1 MARLEPTNNSYLRKL
16 VRDELE
22 SVSPRFGII
31 TGVHPHMSTG
41 ETANYKV
48 DVRVVD
54 DSGDGETNNAVEH
67 RHVPVTASMS
77 GAARGL
83 QPDDLVVIHYR
94 RADTSLPV
102 VTDILYDDTDGR
114 NAPLVDEGDF
124 RLQIGDEAVIEI
136 VTKDDGTQQINI
148 GRQPDDR
155 EEIDAGLCINM
166 DDGSICLTDGSDKG
180 LFADGDGNL
189 IQDWESFASPWGAA
203 GPVSWSDSSTAGD
216 GSNDGTD
223 SETEMAM
230 ADVGALDRDVSVS
243 TSSTSAATS
252 LAVETLAATD
262 VGPSSVVLNGELT
275 ELEGAPAA
283 TVSFEWIASDGSFP
297 NTTSGQTLT
306 AAGGFDAELSGLESD
321 TQYEFRA
328 VAEADGVDET
338 GDSMSVTTGPDG
350 G

>member
-1 MARLEPTNNSYLRKL
+1 MPRLEPTNDSYLRERI
-16 VRDELE
+16 RDEM
-22 SVSPRFGII
+22 SAVSPRFGIV
-31 TGVHPHMSTG
+31 TDVHPYMG
-41 ETANYKV
+41 DEETTNYKV
-48 DVRVVD
+48 DVQITET
-54 DSGDGETNNAVEH
+54 GDEDGVTH
-67 RHVPVTASMS
+67 TYVPVTATMT

-83 QPDDLVVIHYR
+83 TTGDLVLVQYR
-94 RADTSLPV
+94 RADADLPM
-102 VTDILYDDTDGR
+102 VTDVLYDDTDTG
-114 NAPLVDEGDF
+114 NAPLVDEEDF

-136 VTKDDGTQQINI
+136 VTKEDGTRQINI

-203 GPVSWSDSSTAGD
+203 GPVSWSGESTSGDD
-216 GSNDGTD
+216 GSTD

-230 ADVGALDRDVSVS
+230 ADVGAIDRDVSVS
-243 TSSTSAATS
+243 TSSTSAETS

-262 VGPSSVVLNGELT
+262 VGPSSVTLNGALT
-275 ELEGAPAA
+275 ELEGVEAA

-306 AAGGFDAELSGLESD
+306 AAGAFEAELSGLEND
-321 TQYEFRA
+321 TQYDFRA
-328 VAEADGVDET
+328 VAEADGVEET
-338 GDSMSVTTGPDG
+338 GDSMSVTTGADG